1 MKRFACFCTFL
12 IALISVLECKGCN
25 ICRMRAWRICISWID
40 YKRNETLKPS
50 SNYIFFNPDHKRC
63 TISLFKMQKVHS
75 INSTVVN
82 ASDTSTTSDL
92 IASVVSGHKL
102 NASTNSSKNSL
113 STALNG
119 SDSQNGTKTVRTN
132 INLKSNR
139 KIAAAAAPTS
149 ATATVKPKTAAL
161 ATSTPAASSNGTS
174 NQPNSV
180 HNNKNKT
187 NNNHNNNNNSS
198 HNNNILM
205 SADIVNLA
213 NVLSAQTASIAP
225 DAQAKQVLK
234 EAVDAVVNSFAK
246 HTQGYGRGECF
257 EHFSFFRIYFCM
269 WKQWDIRVKR
279 GQNRDFAYNVSNAHF
294 QLWSVTNESGRSGN
308 HRFGCGRKSG
318 CVSFEIIMRAAWR

>member
-1 MKRFACFCTFL
+1 
-12 IALISVLECKGCN
+12 
-25 ICRMRAWRICISWID
+25 
-40 YKRNETLKPS
+40 
-50 SNYIFFNPDHKRC
+50 
-63 TISLFKMQKVHS
+63 MQKVHS

-187 NNNHNNNNNSS
+187 NSNHNNNNNNNSS

-257 EHFSFFRIYFCM
+257 EHFSFFVFILYVKTMRHSSQM
-269 WKQWDIRVKR
+269 WSES
-279 GQNRDFAYNVSNAHF
+279 NFAYNVSNAH
-294 QLWSVTNESGRSGN
+294 TNFDR
-308 HRFGCGRKSG
+308 
-318 CVSFEIIMRAAWR
+318 